1 MNQKW
6 ERVRMNKFFNEAIL
20 LELVKKLRDQGSWC
34 GETHI
39 QKAVFFLQS
48 LFDGPLKYNFI
59 FYKHGPFSFDLR
71 DEITAMRAHSIIS
84 REMRHPAY
92 RESLK
97 PGPSGELLN
106 KTFSKRIAPY
116 EGEIDFIARKFKS
129 KGVKDLEK
137 LSTALFMSTS
147 CGGLST
153 EERAKQMHELKPHIT
168 IEQAIES
175 IHEVNKIIS
184 DARKIK
190 K

>member
-1 MNQKW
+1 LLQEW
-6 ERVRMNKFFNEAIL
+6 ERVGMNKFFNEAIL
-20 LELVKKLRDQGSWC
+20 LELIEKLREQGSWC

-48 LFDGPLKYNFI
+48 LFDGPLNYNFI

-84 REMRHPAY
+84 REIRHPAY

-97 PGPSGELLN
+97 PGPSGEMLN
-106 KTFSKRIAPY
+106 KAFDTRIAPFKR
-116 EGEIDFIARKFKS
+116 EIDFIAQKFKS

-137 LSTALFMSTS
+137 LSTALYVSTN
-147 CGGLST
+147 CGGIT
-153 EERAKQMHELKPHIT
+153 IDEKAKQMHELKPHIT
-168 IEQAIES
+168 VEQAIES
-175 IHEVNKIIS
+175 IHEVDKIIS

-190 K
+190 R